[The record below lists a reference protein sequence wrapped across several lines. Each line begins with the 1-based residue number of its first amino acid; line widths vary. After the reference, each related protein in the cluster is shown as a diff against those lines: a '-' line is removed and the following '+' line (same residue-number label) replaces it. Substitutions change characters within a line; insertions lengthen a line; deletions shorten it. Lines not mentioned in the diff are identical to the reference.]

1 MCSLALK
8 VDCSWTPRHI
18 QLDSEDEL
26 PVHRLPLFPIIRG
39 DAVVFH
45 VGQLFGHCDE
55 PGAFFGFERLLV
67 DLLHHFT
74 RETRAV
80 AED

>member
-1 MCSLALK
+1 M
-8 VDCSWTPRHI
+8 
-18 QLDSEDEL
+18 
-26 PVHRLPLFPIIRG
+26 HRLPLLPIIRG
-39 DAVVFH
+39 DAVEFH